1 MNNSPPRIAEFLP
14 AVCAR
19 SLFLADW
26 SRATAPFGTGEW
38 PGATVPLAGDG
49 RCSSMDVK
57 ADLDVWL
64 FPRARPSCPSRD
76 YAIQTDLMLT
86 NSRMP
91 YSESSR
97 P

>member
-1 MNNSPPRIAEFLP
+1 
-14 AVCAR
+14 
-19 SLFLADW
+19 
-26 SRATAPFGTGEW
+26 
-38 PGATVPLAGDG
+38 
-49 RCSSMDVK
+49 MDVK
-57 ADLDVWL
+57 ADLNVWL
-64 FPRARPSCPSRD
+64 FPRGRPSCPSRD